1 MTMHAHNHSHPH
13 AAAPDENPSLDRNLA
28 FSVGLNAIIVVVE
41 VVGGLMSGSLAL
53 LSDAL
58 HNLSDVAA
66 LALALVARKLG
77 RRPNSAK
84 HTYGLG
90 RLEVLSAFLN
100 SATLLIVSTL
110 ICREAIVR
118 LMHPEPIRG
127 GIMLTVAVVGLVANL
142 ASVFL
147 LKGHHHGDLNMRSA
161 FLHLVQDTVS
171 SVAVVLA
178 ALFAGWKYGPYLDP
192 VVSILV
198 VLMILRSGWG
208 LLRDSVRILLE
219 GTPPGLDLAA
229 LQRDVQEHF
238 PICDLHHVH
247 VWELNA
253 GRRALSA
260 HVRMTAMPLAEAETL
275 LGRIREH
282 LVHDWAIAH
291 ATLEPEVNGCGS
303 NELIA
308 GRKDAGSG
316 QRTSLRESAESKGMT
331 GPLER

>member
-1 MTMHAHNHSHPH
+1 MHDHGHSHRQPL
-13 AAAPDENPSLDRNLA
+13 AEGGSPSLDRNLA
-28 FSVGLNAIIVVVE
+28 ISIGLNALIVIVEAAGGVV
-41 VVGGLMSGSLAL
+41 SGSLGL

-66 LALALVARKLG
+66 LAMALAARKLG
-77 RRPNSAK
+77 RRPNSVR

-90 RLEVLSAFLN
+90 RLEVLAAFLN

-118 LMHPEPIRG
+118 MLHPAPIRG
-127 GIMLTVAVVGLVANL
+127 GIMLTVAVVGLAANL

-161 FLHLVQDTVS
+161 FLHLAQDAVASALVVVAAVFS
-171 SVAVVLA
+171 S
-178 ALFAGWKYGPYLDP
+178 WKYGPYLDP

-198 VLMILRSGWG
+198 LLLILRSGWR

-219 GTPPGLDLAA
+219 GTPPGLELAA
-229 LQRDVQEHF
+229 LQRDVQDHF
-238 PICDLHHVH
+238 PACDLHHVH
-247 VWELNA
+247 VWEVNA
-253 GRRALSA
+253 GRRVLSA
-260 HVRMTAMPLAEAETL
+260 HVRLAAMPLAEAEGL
-275 LGRIREH
+275 LGRIRKH
-282 LVHDWAIAH
+282 LAHAWAIEH

-308 GRKDAGSG
+308 TPK
-316 QRTSLRESAESKGMT
+316 L
-331 GPLER
+331 

>member
-1 MTMHAHNHSHPH
+1 MHDHDHSHEP
-13 AAAPDENPSLDRNLA
+13 ASAESPSLDRNL
-28 FSVGLNAIIVVVE
+28 SISIGLNALIVVVE
-41 VVGGLMSGSLAL
+41 AAGGLLSGSLAL

-66 LALALVARKLG
+66 LALALMARKLG
-77 RRPNSAK
+77 RRPNSPK

-90 RLEVLSAFLN
+90 RLEVLAAFIN

-127 GIMLTVAVVGLVANL
+127 GIMLTVAVIGLIANL

-147 LKGHHHGDLNMRSA
+147 LKGHHHDDLNMRSA
-161 FLHLVQDTVS
+161 FLHLAQDA
-171 SVAVVLA
+171 VASALVVVA
-178 ALFAGWKYGPYLDP
+178 AFFSGWKYGAWLDP

-198 VLMILRSGWG
+198 LLLILRSGWS

-238 PICDLHHVH
+238 PVRDLHHVH

-260 HVRMTAMPLAEAETL
+260 HVRMAAMPLAEAETL
-275 LGRIREH
+275 LSQIRGH
-282 LVHDWAIAH
+282 LAHDWAIEH

-303 NELIA
+303 NDLIA
-308 GRKDAGSG
+308 VRKTFGQHTAVSQEAAGLTPG
-316 QRTSLRESAESKGMT
+316 
-331 GPLER
+331 

>member
-1 MTMHAHNHSHPH
+1 M
-13 AAAPDENPSLDRNLA
+13 DRNLS
-28 FSVGLNAIIVVVE
+28 FSIGLNALIVAVE
-41 VVGGLMSGSLAL
+41 VTGGLVSGSLAL

-58 HNLSDVAA
+58 HNLSDVVA

-90 RLEVLSAFLN
+90 RLEVLAAFFN

-110 ICREAIVR
+110 ICREAVVR
-118 LMHPEPIRG
+118 LLHPEPVRG
-127 GIMLTVAVVGLVANL
+127 GLMLTVAVVGLAANL
-142 ASVFL
+142 VSVFL

-171 SVAVVLA
+171 SVAVVMT
-178 ALFAGWKYGPYLDP
+178 ALFVGWEYGPYLDP

-198 VLMILRSGWG
+198 VLLILRSGWG
-208 LLRDSVRILLE
+208 LLRDSARILLE

-238 PICDLHHVH
+238 AVRDLHHVH

-253 GRRALSA
+253 GHRVLSA
-260 HVRMTAMPLAEAETL
+260 HVRLPEMPLGKVESL
-275 LGRIREH
+275 LARIREH
-282 LVHDWAIAH
+282 LAHDWAIQH

-308 GRKDAGSG
+308 GHKERQDETALALPKG
-316 QRTSLRESAESKGMT
+316 REPRPAT
-331 GPLER
+331 GLNEMNVR

>member
-1 MTMHAHNHSHPH
+1 MHDHAHPH
-13 AAAPDENPSLDRNLA
+13 AAAPGESPSLDRNLS
-28 FSVGLNAIIVVVE
+28 FSIGLNALIVVVE
-41 VVGGLMSGSLAL
+41 VAGGLLSGSLAL

-66 LALALVARKLG
+66 LALALAARKLG

-90 RLEVLSAFLN
+90 RLEVLAAFLN

-127 GIMLTVAVVGLVANL
+127 GIMLTVAIVGLLANL

-161 FLHLVQDTVS
+161 FLHLLQDA
-171 SVAVVLA
+171 VASALVVVA
-178 ALFAGWKYGPYLDP
+178 AIFSGWKYGPYLDP
-192 VVSILV
+192 AVSILV
-198 VLMILRSGWG
+198 LLLILRSGWG

-219 GTPPGLDLAA
+219 GTPSGLDLAA

-238 PICDLHHVH
+238 PVRDLHHVH
-247 VWELNA
+247 VWEVNA
-253 GRRALSA
+253 GRRVLSA
-260 HVRMTAMPLAEAETL
+260 HVRLPEMPLGEVESL
-275 LGRIREH
+275 LTRIREH
-282 LVHDWAIAH
+282 LAHDWAIEH

-303 NELIA
+303 SELIA

>member
-1 MTMHAHNHSHPH
+1 
-13 AAAPDENPSLDRNLA
+13 
-28 FSVGLNAIIVVVE
+28 
-41 VVGGLMSGSLAL
+41 
-53 LSDAL
+53 L

-66 LALALVARKLG
+66 LALALAARKLG

-90 RLEVLSAFLN
+90 RLEVLAAFLN

-127 GIMLTVAVVGLVANL
+127 GIMLTVAIVGLLANL

-161 FLHLVQDTVS
+161 FLHLLQDA
-171 SVAVVLA
+171 VASALVVVA
-178 ALFAGWKYGPYLDP
+178 AIFSGWKYGPYLDP
-192 VVSILV
+192 AVSILV
-198 VLMILRSGWG
+198 LLLILRSGWG

-219 GTPPGLDLAA
+219 GTPSGLDLAA

-238 PICDLHHVH
+238 PVRDLHHVH
-247 VWELNA
+247 VWEVNA
-253 GRRALSA
+253 GRRVLSA
-260 HVRMTAMPLAEAETL
+260 HVRLPEMPLGEVESL
-275 LGRIREH
+275 LTRIREH
-282 LVHDWAIAH
+282 LAHDWAIEH

-308 GRKDAGSG
+308 ARRSRPEFQSD
-316 QRTSLRESAESKGMT
+316 
-331 GPLER
+331 

>member
-1 MTMHAHNHSHPH
+1 MHNHDHAHLP
-13 AAAPDENPSLDRNLA
+13 APATGENPAALDRKLSWSIA
-28 FSVGLNAIIVVVE
+28 LNALIVVVE
-41 VVGGLMSGSLAL
+41 VAGGLLSGSLAL

-77 RRPNSAK
+77 RRPNSPN

-90 RLEVLSAFLN
+90 RLEVLAAFLN

-118 LMHPEPIRG
+118 LMHPEPIHG
-127 GIMLTVAVVGLVANL
+127 GIMLAVAVVGLVANL

-147 LKGHHHGDLNMRSA
+147 LKGHDHADLNMRSA
-161 FLHLVQDTVS
+161 FLHLVQDTIS

-178 ALFAGWKYGPYLDP
+178 ALFANSRYGRYLDP

-198 VLMILRSGWG
+198 LLLILRSGWG

-219 GTPPGLDLAA
+219 GTPTGLNLRDL
-229 LQRDVQEHF
+229 QQDVQAHF
-238 PICDLHHVH
+238 PVRDLHHVH
-247 VWELNA
+247 VWEVNA
-253 GRRALSA
+253 GRRVLSA
-260 HVRMTAMPLAEAETL
+260 HVHLAEMPLGDAESL

-282 LVHDWAIAH
+282 LAHHWGIDH

-303 NELIA
+303 TELIA
-308 GRKDAGSG
+308 ARPIPEKN
-316 QRTSLRESAESKGMT
+316 
-331 GPLER
+331 

>member
-1 MTMHAHNHSHPH
+1 MHDHDRSH
-13 AAAPDENPSLDRNLA
+13 APVSGESPSLDRNL
-28 FSVGLNAIIVVVE
+28 SVSIGLNALIVVVE
-41 VVGGLMSGSLAL
+41 VAGGLLSGSLAL

-66 LALALVARKLG
+66 LALALAARKLG
-77 RRPNSAK
+77 RRPNSAR

-90 RLEVLSAFLN
+90 RLEVLAAFIN

-110 ICREAIVR
+110 ICREAVVR

-142 ASVFL
+142 ASVCL

-161 FLHLVQDTVS
+161 FLHLLQDA
-171 SVAVVLA
+171 VASALVVVA
-178 ALFAGWKYGPYLDP
+178 AIFSGWKYGPYLDP
-192 VVSILV
+192 AVSVLV
-198 VLMILRSGWG
+198 LLLILRSGWG

-229 LQRDVQEHF
+229 LQLDVQEHF
-238 PICDLHHVH
+238 PVRDLHHVH
-247 VWELNA
+247 VWELIA
-253 GRRALSA
+253 GCRVLSA
-260 HVRMTAMPLAEAETL
+260 HVRMAAMPLAEAETL
-275 LGRIREH
+275 LGQIREH
-282 LVHDWAIAH
+282 LAHDWAIEH

-308 GRKDAGSG
+308 AGQTFGKQTAVSRKQPEPG
-316 QRTSLRESAESKGMT
+316 
-331 GPLER
+331 

>member
-1 MTMHAHNHSHPH
+1 MHAHDHNHSHAQSPG
-13 AAAPDENPSLDRNLA
+13 ENPAVLDRKLLW
-28 FSVGLNAIIVVVE
+28 STGLNALIVVVE
-41 VVGGLMSGSLAL
+41 VAGGLVSGSLAL

-66 LALALVARKLG
+66 LAIALVARKLG

-90 RLEVLSAFLN
+90 RLEVLAAFLN

-118 LMHPEPIRG
+118 LLHPEPIRG
-127 GIMLTVAVVGLVANL
+127 GIMLTVAVVGLLANL

-161 FLHLVQDTVS
+161 FLHLVQDTLS

-198 VLMILRSGWG
+198 VLLILRSGWG

-219 GTPPGLDLAA
+219 GTPSGLDLAA

-238 PICDLHHVH
+238 PVRGLHHVH

-253 GRRALSA
+253 GRRVLSA
-260 HVRMTAMPLAEAETL
+260 HVRLAAMPLAEAETL
-275 LGRIREH
+275 LGRMREH
-282 LVHDWAIAH
+282 LAHDWAIEH

-308 GRKDAGSG
+308 VRKDAGSR
-316 QRTSLRESAESKGMT
+316 QRASLRESEEGEGMP

>member
-1 MTMHAHNHSHPH
+1 M
-13 AAAPDENPSLDRNLA
+13 
-28 FSVGLNAIIVVVE
+28 
-41 VVGGLMSGSLAL
+41 
-53 LSDAL
+53 

-66 LALALVARKLG
+66 LALALIARNPG

-90 RLEVLSAFLN
+90 RPEVLSAFLN

-161 FLHLVQDTVS
+161 FLHLLQDA
-171 SVAVVLA
+171 VASALVVVA
-178 ALFAGWKYGPYLDP
+178 AIFSGWKYGVYLDP
-192 VVSILV
+192 AVSILV
-198 VLMILRSGWG
+198 LLLILRSGWG

-238 PICDLHHVH
+238 PVRDLHHIH

-253 GRRALSA
+253 RRRVLSA
-260 HVRMTAMPLAEAETL
+260 HVRLAEMPLGESESLQA
-275 LGRIREH
+275 RIREH
-282 LVHDWAIAH
+282 LAHAWAIEH

-303 NELIA
+303 TDLIA
-308 GRKDAGSG
+308 MRKTFGEHKVVSPGAPALG
-316 QRTSLRESAESKGMT
+316 
-331 GPLER
+331 